1 MSEDSRKKF
10 FSGAIVD
17 AGMQKDF
24 EIFSLLAKNKSK
36 QSDKNKA
43 LFLTGLYGLFQGK
56 QRKLQQR
63 LLDNLKDLDKTFQT
77 EQESRRTIYNK
88 ENENRNFYDTY
99 KANPS
104 QGIEDYAKFLYNNDE
119 AISQSAVNY
128 GNKGFYKGETGALVD
143 DLWQSKLEEAERDL
157 EQMGK
162 NPLITSRTFQEYDKV
177 YYDTYKAEKR
187 QYKDDPTQ
195 SSLVAS
201 AANTVFPSWFDNRK
215 ADLQL
220 AVEEGNTAINT
231 QEENEKFGSL
241 AAADYLAAQPKF
253 DKKQAIKQI
262 TDAYGDMLSYGE
274 LEIVTRRINSKPEN
288 QVFTDDELISLT
300 VSTRILNPNNQSP
313 VRKKIEETKEF
324 HKEKYLYDNN
334 LTSLPARGTDEYAIY
349 KQSQNDYVNLNV
361 FSTDPQVVKDAKQ
374 LIAIINNESIDKGIR
389 KIAQAQYNN
398 LGIDKTQSALIVD
411 VIRNYMDSENDGTMQ
426 DLIDKEKEE
435 LEKNSNYI
443 PKYLNDIEY
452 LQYNIKRA
460 LELHKIGTELP
471 IIE

>member
-17 AGMQKDF
+17 LGMQKDF
-24 EIFSLLAKNKSK
+24 EIFSLLAKNKGGK
-36 QSDKNKA
+36 SDKAKA
-43 LFLTGLYGLFQGK
+43 YFYTGLYGVFKGK

-63 LLDNLKDLDKTFQT
+63 LLDNLTNLDETFQT
-77 EQESRRTIYNK
+77 EQDSRRTIYNK
-88 ENENRNFYDTY
+88 ENENRNFYDKY

-104 QGIEDYAKFLYNNDE
+104 QGIQDYAKFLYNNDE

-143 DLWQSKLEEAERDL
+143 TLWQSKLKEAERDL

-187 QYKDDPTQ
+187 QFKDDPTQ
-195 SSLVAS
+195 SSLLKS
-201 AANTVFPSWFDNRK
+201 AANKVFPSWFDDRK

-220 AVEEGNTAINT
+220 AVEEGNRVIDT
-231 QEENEKFGSL
+231 QEQNEKFGSL

-253 DKKQAIKQI
+253 DKKQAVKQV

-313 VRKKIEETKEF
+313 LRKKIEEAKEF
-324 HKEKYLYDNN
+324 HKEKYLSDNKV
-334 LTSLPARGTDEYAIY
+334 TSLPPRGTDDYAIY
-349 KQSQNDYVNLNV
+349 KESQNDYVNLNV
-361 FSTDPQVVKDAKQ
+361 FSTEAKVVKDAKN
-374 LIAIINNESIDKGIR
+374 LLAIINNESIDKGIR
-389 KIAQAQYNN
+389 RIAQAQYNN

-411 VIRNYMDSENDGTMQ
+411 VIRDYMDSENDTTIQ
-426 DLIDKEKEE
+426 ELINDEKDA
-435 LEKNSNYI
+435 LKKNSNYI
-443 PKYLNDIEY
+443 PKYLTDIEF

-460 LELHKIGTELP
+460 LELHKVGTQIP